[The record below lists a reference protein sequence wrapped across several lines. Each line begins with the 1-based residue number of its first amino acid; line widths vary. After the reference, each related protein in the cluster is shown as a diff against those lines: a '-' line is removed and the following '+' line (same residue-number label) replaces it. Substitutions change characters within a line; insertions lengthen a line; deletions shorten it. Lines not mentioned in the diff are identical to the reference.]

1 MTVSVWRLAPFRWII
16 ASQGWALTGTV
27 IGNVAI
33 PLVAVTVLGA
43 GAFELSMVSV
53 ARYLPNLLFSAL
65 LGIQVDRLRLR
76 RAAVAAD
83 WARAAILAIIPLAW
97 MAGHLNL
104 WLLIGVSAAL
114 GTVRIVFDLALS
126 SAIPLLIPEH
136 QRKRANASFET
147 LGTIANVAGP
157 GLGGLVVAV
166 IGAPLALLVNAVT
179 YVASAL
185 CLRRLPEPERPPTD
199 EEARDR
205 KGWQVLGR
213 GFVELARQ
221 PVLVALIGAGA
232 LSNMALMAFQ
242 SVYFAYALDQWGL
255 SEFVAAAILAAVAF
269 GTIVGNLAAE
279 PWSNRTGARTILM
292 VAFSV
297 GAVGSMPLLVLTQH
311 PGAAI
316 ALLIT
321 SFVLWGFAF
330 GVSNVISTTYRQK
343 VIPAAVMGRVLG
355 AARTLVFGA
364 FPFGAAAG
372 GVVASHWGFTGVA
385 VLNVALNLVAVT
397 VLILGLRH
405 SRATELS
412 EI

>member
-1 MTVSVWRLAPFRWII
+1 MTDSVWRLASFRWII

-199 EEARDR
+199 EEAEGR

-242 SVYFAYALDQWGL
+242 SVYFAYALEQWGL
-255 SEFVAAAILAAVAF
+255 SEFVAAAILVAVAF

-279 PWSNRTGARTILM
+279 PWSNRTVARKILM

-297 GAVGSMPLLVLTQH
+297 GAVGSLPLLVLTQH

-316 ALLIT
+316 ALLVT

-372 GVVASHWGFTGVA
+372 GVVAGQWGFTGVA

>member
-1 MTVSVWRLAPFRWII
+1 MTASVWRLPAFRWII

-76 RAAVAAD
+76 RVAVAAD

-97 MAGHLNL
+97 MTGHLNL

-126 SAIPLLIPEH
+126 SAIPILIPER

-185 CLRRLPEPERPPTD
+185 CLRRLPEPERPLTH
-199 EEARDR
+199 EEVGDR

-242 SVYFAYALDQWGL
+242 SVYFAYALEQWGL
-255 SEFVAAAILAAVAF
+255 SEFVAAAILSAVAF

-279 PWSNRTGARTILM
+279 PWSDRTGARKILM

-297 GAVGSMPLLVLTQH
+297 GAVGSMPLVVLTRH
-311 PGAAI
+311 PGAAV
-316 ALLIT
+316 ALLVT

-364 FPFGAAAG
+364 FPLGAAAG
-372 GVVASHWGFTGVA
+372 GVAASHWGFAGVA

-397 VLILGLRH
+397 VLIIGLRH